1 MGQKV
6 VECQYPTGICDWTV
20 TGEHTNTG
28 EGPECGAC
36 GATPDEY
43 EEWRPND
50 GKCSHDSCIEVDGYR
65 REFAL
70 RRPTM
75 SREEREEIEADTELM
90 RDEFHGRDLDG
101 NISEEWAEYL
111 DWQRSLGAV
120 N

>member
-6 VECQYPTGICDWTV
+6 VECQYPAGVCDWTV
-20 TGEHTNTG
+20 TGDHTNTG

-36 GATPDEY
+36 GATPDDY

-50 GKCSHDSCIEVDGYR
+50 GKCSHDYCIEVAGYR
-65 REFAL
+65 KEYDGRDG
-70 RRPTM
+70 
-75 SREEREEIEADTELM
+75 SIEADD
-90 RDEFHGRDLDG
+90 DEARIQAEDD
-101 NISEEWAEYL
+101 IIREEWAEYL